1 MEFWSLLC
9 DVWSRPVPPLSLLPL
24 SGGALPEAEHAEP
37 AKHHVNVEKR
47 KQTVSRYWE
56 TIQHQTYQKNSL
68 RFENVVY
75 TLFMLKH
82 AILFSFQSLPQ
93 QPAAP
98 LLPCAAPGETSAPN
112 AIKCLFPSNVATDQ
126 I

>member
-24 SGGALPEAEHAEP
+24 SGGALPEAEHAET

-47 KQTVSRYWE
+47 KQTASRYWE

-98 LLPCAAPGETSAPN
+98 LLPSGAAPARLQPRMQ
-112 AIKCLFPSNVATDQ
+112 SNVCSLVT
-126 I
+126 